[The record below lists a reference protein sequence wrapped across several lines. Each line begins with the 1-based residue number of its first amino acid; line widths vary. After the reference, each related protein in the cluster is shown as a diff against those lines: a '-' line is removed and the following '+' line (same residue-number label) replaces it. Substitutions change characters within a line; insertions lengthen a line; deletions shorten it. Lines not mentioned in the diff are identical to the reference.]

1 MLVLMESL
9 SELDSLSELLF
20 DSLLELSESLSLESL
35 PLESL
40 PLVLETLGEPLD
52 E

>member
-9 SELDSLSELLF
+9 LELL
-20 DSLLELSESLSLESL
+20 ESLSLESL
-35 PLESL
+35 PLETL